1 MEVFRYNSFL
11 WSHRIYGCR
20 QRRQQA
26 QLVYIKLLKYALES
40 KLFMN
45 CFSNFNIPPRA
56 PHNFPGFPGVLAVA
70 EADPFSW
77 ALAKSGRRTIKIRN
91 ESCACE
97 KTSAVI
103 YLLLLPTSI
112 GWNSHLNNSDCIYL
126 SGFQLTSLRFFLI
139 EYSLCSL
146 LFPRDRTVQVLRIG
160 QRGDCAR
167 FWVDDDGAT
176 DRTTQSWCWSHLWH
190 LWVSLVTFNDQLV
203 H

>member
-77 ALAKSGRRTIKIRN
+77 ALAKSG
-91 ESCACE
+91 
-97 KTSAVI
+97 AVD
-103 YLLLLPTSI
+103 
-112 GWNSHLNNSDCIYL
+112 N
-126 SGFQLTSLRFFLI
+126 
-139 EYSLCSL
+139 
-146 LFPRDRTVQVLRIG
+146 
-160 QRGDCAR
+160 
-167 FWVDDDGAT
+167 
-176 DRTTQSWCWSHLWH
+176 
-190 LWVSLVTFNDQLV
+190 
-203 H
+203 